1 MSATDVITV
10 FLIHDDRILVLRRS
24 SDKAG
29 TYRDRWAGVRGY
41 LKHDPR
47 GQAYTDISEETG
59 LGPDAIELLKEGE
72 PLYVHD
78 DETGGLLRVH
88 PFLVAVKDVS
98 ALQLD
103 REHVERRW
111 VWPAEIDDLDTV
123 PQLADA
129 LRRVYP

>member
-1 MSATDVITV
+1 MSATDVVTV
-10 FLIHDDRILVLRRS
+10 FLIHDGRILVLRRRG
-24 SDKAG
+24 KAG
-29 TYRDRWAGVRGY
+29 ADGDRWAGVRGD
-41 LKHDPR
+41 LGHDPR
-47 GQAYTDISEETG
+47 GQAYGDISEETG
-59 LGPDAIELLKEGE
+59 FGPDAIELLKEGE